1 MTQETPPPAP
11 PNEPPVDPTIEPAM
25 PASAPPAS
33 GAPDSPPADA
43 TVPVPSSAQ
52 GGPYRSLYDEVALMR
67 PRYAASPV
75 FGSGMWIFGVALWS
89 FLVMGQLATVV
100 GPSRHDFLV
109 SDGFAELFVAV
120 ASIVAWA
127 TALRRTLI
135 EHPARNAFMATMR
148 GVAMVLLA
156 AITWLIVT
164 VLATAVGKAS
174 AKNLDGWITVMLLAL
189 SFAAAVGGRRLAGF
203 RRPDAPRMGMTARVL
218 WGGAALLTLL
228 ALLFLLVGD

>member
-1 MTQETPPPAP
+1 MTQEAPPPAP
-11 PNEPPVDPTIEPAM
+11 PV
-25 PASAPPAS
+25 S
-33 GAPDSPPADA
+33 GAPDSPPADVA
-43 TVPVPSSAQ
+43 VPAPSSAQ

-67 PRYAASPV
+67 PRYPASPV

-100 GPSRHDFLV
+100 GPSGHDFLV

-135 EHPARNAFMATMR
+135 ERPAKNAFMATMR
-148 GVAMVLLA
+148 GVAMVFLA

-174 AKNLDGWITVMLLAL
+174 AKNLDGWITVLLLAL

-203 RRPDAPRMGMTARVL
+203 RRPDAPRMSTTARVL
-218 WGGAALLTLL
+218 WGGAGLLTLL
-228 ALLFLLVGD
+228 ALLLLLAGS